1 MTVSIAPTVLL
12 TGASG
17 LLGRHLAREF
27 VAAIGADGLLLASRL
42 RTAPPAGLVVPAR
55 WVFLDLVDPKLD
67 IPTGVDTLVHAA
79 GEKSDATRMFAV
91 NRDGTRRLVDAAAR
105 AGVRRFVHVSSVGV
119 YGAAAHS
126 GLVEESF
133 AKQPRNTYEASKAA
147 GEEGVREL
155 CQKAGM
161 EYVILQPSNV
171 VAALDTG
178 TAPLLAFLSGI
189 KRGRFVWF
197 GHGDAW
203 VNYVAVEDVAAAV
216 IEAALHGPA
225 DRTFI
230 VNTPHRLDEVVRW
243 SAELLAV
250 PVPRRHLPLWVGRV
264 AATVGDVVSALGR
277 ALPIDSSRFVE
288 MTNTTRYDGGG
299 LHQAT
304 GFDYPLGVH
313 AMLTRLVERY
323 VREGRL

>member
-1 MTVSIAPTVLL
+1 MTVSISPTVLL

-27 VAAIGADGLLLASRL
+27 TAAIGVDGLLLASRS
-42 RTAPPAGLVVPAR
+42 RTVPPAGSVGRVR
-55 WVFLDLVDPKLD
+55 WVFLDLADPELD
-67 IPTGVDTLVHAA
+67 IPTGVDTVVHAA
-79 GEKSDATRMFAV
+79 GEKSDASRMFAV
-91 NRDGTRRLVDAAAR
+91 NHDGTRRLVDAAAR
-105 AGVRRFVHVSSVGV
+105 AGVRRVVHVSSVGV
-119 YGAAAHS
+119 YGAAAQS
-126 GLVEESF
+126 GLVDESS

-147 GEEGVREL
+147 GEESVREL
-155 CQKAGM
+155 CQRAGM

-171 VAALDTG
+171 VAALDAG

-197 GHGDAW
+197 GDGDAW

-230 VNTPHRLDEVVRW
+230 LNTPHRLDDVVRW
-243 SAELLAV
+243 SAELLGV
-250 PVPRRHLPLWVGRV
+250 PVPHGHLPLWVGRV
-264 AATVGDVVSALGR
+264 AATAGDVVAALGR
-277 ALPIDSSRFVE
+277 APPIDSSRLVE
-288 MTNTTRYDGGG
+288 MTNTTRYDGSG
-299 LHQAT
+299 LHRAT
-304 GFDYPLGVH
+304 GFDYPLGVR
-313 AMLTRLVERY
+313 AMLSHLVDRY